1 MTILYHYIYIVIL
14 HANVFALNKDQLDYV
29 SQVEHYTS
37 IQLLVKIGV
46 KSISQWLESL
56 PVQLAFG

>member
-1 MTILYHYIYIVIL
+1 MTILYHYIYIGIL
-14 HANVFALNKDQLDYV
+14 HVFALNKDQLDYV

-37 IQLLVKIGV
+37 IHLLVKIGV

-56 PVQLAFG
+56 PFQLAFG